1 MIFFKKNLNLKIVFN
16 PICLIAKTIILL
28 PLSVDAQII
37 PDNTLG
43 VESSVISPIDSNP
56 LGHNQP
62 RQNRGSLRQSL
73 IEGGAIRGD
82 NLFHSFQEFNINSG
96 QEINFSNPDNI
107 ANIFSRVTGN
117 NISQIFGKLGVNGD
131 ANLFL
136 INPNGIVLGEAAKI
150 NLNGAFFATTAD
162 SIIFSDG
169 NSFSAAETTTSPI
182 LTVNIPVGL
191 QLGNNPQAIQS
202 NQAEI
207 NAQSISLIGGNLELQ
222 KTRMSAPGGEV
233 QLLSVAEAGTINFNA
248 SLPEDLGRGDISIS
262 DRSSVSTI
270 ADGEGDITL
279 QARNFTLENSNFQV
293 GIAER
298 QGNPEA
304 TGGNIY
310 LNTTGDIQLLNSN
323 INNDL
328 QRGSSGNAGK
338 IRVVAQN
345 LIMENSRIASATNS
359 TGNAGDLE
367 VIVADRLSSISNSEA
382 NSDVPVPP
390 NPPERNPDVATNAP
404 RPDSDRQARDNPPR
418 DNPPPPRD
426 PNSPEGNNPPPSPR
440 GSNPPPENR
449 NPPRDNPPPTEHTNN
464 SSTPPNNNNQQNPTP
479 ASDRKGLFSN
489 ANSRSRGNGG
499 NIRIEASELTLSG
512 FGGISASVTGD
523 GNGGQVTVI
532 SDRIL
537 VNQGASISANTGGNG
552 NAGKISLQVTD
563 SILIDSTGNT
573 RLGSNGRILPGGIIA
588 DVRRGEG
595 IEGNG
600 GNVSIQTGSLKVMGG
615 AIITTDTKSS
625 GDGGSIEIN
634 ATESITIQN
643 TNDRNTQIVSA
654 VRRNS
659 PGAGGDIAINTK
671 DLFLLDGALINAE
684 TDHTSDAGNISIQ
697 ATGLVQL
704 SGTSLNGISSQ
715 ILAQVGENAAGKGGN
730 INLSAK
736 NLIIADGGQISASTL
751 GSGEGGRVNLAVAD
765 KIEITGSVP
774 AIEIQSPRTDNYVT
788 NADGTIPSGIFAS
801 SPGEGDANA
810 LGITADSLFLSK
822 NARISVDSQQQGDA
836 GSLTIQADRIE
847 LDSAALSAEA
857 VQGAEANINLSA
869 SQIEL
874 RNSSRISTDAR
885 GEATGGNIRIDTDTL
900 VALENSDI
908 TANAQQRSGGQV
920 TITASGVF
928 GTAVR
933 PNRTPKSDITAS
945 SELGAQFN
953 GVIQLNTSNADPV
966 SGLAKL
972 PENFRDASNQ
982 IIAGCSLDKNNS
994 FVVTGRGG
1002 LPDNSGEFL
1011 LGENIL
1017 QDWRITEEIN
1027 LENTDSLLLKMPH
1040 LASNQKPDIIEA
1052 QQLILN
1058 SQGSI
1063 ELVAQVQ
1070 NRSQEFWL
1078 AGMSCRSLS

>member
-1 MIFFKKNLNLKIVFN
+1 MIFFKKNLNLKIVFS
-16 PICLIAKTIILL
+16 PSCLIAKIIILL

-43 VESSVISPIDSNP
+43 AESSIITPMDSNP
-56 LGHNQP
+56 LRHNQS

-96 QEINFSNPDNI
+96 QEINFNNPDNI

-117 NISQIFGKLGVNGD
+117 NSSQIFGKLGVNGD

-162 SIIFSDG
+162 SIVFSDG
-169 NSFSAAETTTSPI
+169 NSFSAVETTASPI

-191 QLGNNPQAIQS
+191 QLGNHPQAIQS

-233 QLLSVAEAGTINFNA
+233 QLLSVAEAGRINFNA
-248 SLPEDLGRGDISIS
+248 SLPEDPGRGDISIS
-262 DRSSVSTI
+262 DRSLVSTI
-270 ADGEGDITL
+270 SDGEGDITL

-345 LIMENSRIASATNS
+345 LIMENSRIASAANS

-367 VIVADRLSSISNSEA
+367 VIVADRLSSIANSEA
-382 NSDVPVPP
+382 NSDVAVPP
-390 NPPERNPDVATNAP
+390 NPPERNPDVANDAP
-404 RPDSDRQARDNPPR
+404 RPDSDRQARNNPPR

-449 NPPRDNPPPTEHTNN
+449 NPPRHNPPPTENTNN
-464 SSTPPNNNNQQNPTP
+464 TSTPPSGGSQRS
-479 ASDRKGLFSN
+479 ARKGLFSN
-489 ANSRSRGNGG
+489 ANSRATGNGG
-499 NIRIEASELTLSG
+499 NIRVEASELALSG
-512 FGGISASVTGD
+512 RGGISGSTTGD

-537 VNQGASISANTGGNG
+537 VNQGATISANTGGNG
-552 NAGKISLQVTD
+552 NAGTISLQVTD
-563 SILIDSTGNT
+563 SILIDDTENMRVNEAGD
-573 RLGSNGRILPGGIIA
+573 IVPPGGIIA
-588 DVRRGEG
+588 DVRRGVE
-595 IEGNG
+595 ITGNG
-600 GNVSIQTGSLKVMGG
+600 GNIAIQTGSLKVMGG
-615 AIITTDTKSS
+615 ALITTDTKGS
-625 GDGGSIEIN
+625 GDGGNIEIN

-643 TNDRNTQIVSA
+643 TSDRNTQIVSA

-659 PGAGGDIAINTK
+659 PGAGGDITINTK

-697 ATGLVQL
+697 ATGQVKL

-715 ILAQVGENAAGKGGN
+715 ILAQVGENAAGKGGS
-730 INLSAK
+730 IDLSAK

-751 GSGEGGRVNLAVAD
+751 GSGEGGSIILAVTE
-765 KIEITGSVP
+765 KIEVTGSIP
-774 AIEIQSPRTDNYVT
+774 AIGIQNPRTDNYIT
-788 NADGTIPSGIFAS
+788 NRDGTIPSGIFAS

-810 LGITADSLFLSK
+810 LNIVADSLFLAE

-908 TANAQQRSGGQV
+908 TANAQQRSGGRV

-1027 LENTDSLLLKMPH
+1027 LENTNSLLLKMPY

-1052 QQLILN
+1052 QQLILD